1 MKKYG
6 RKGISY
12 NSMNV
17 RGQVE
22 DDIVCV
28 CVWAGKIAFLN

>member
-17 RGQVE
+17 RGQV

-28 CVWAGKIAFLN
+28 CVGR